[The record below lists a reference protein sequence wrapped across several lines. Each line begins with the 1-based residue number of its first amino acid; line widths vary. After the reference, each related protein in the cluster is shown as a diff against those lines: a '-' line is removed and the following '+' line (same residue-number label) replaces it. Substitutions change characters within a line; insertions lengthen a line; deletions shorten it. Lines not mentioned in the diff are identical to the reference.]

1 MIRGIDVSKW
11 QGNID
16 WQKVK
21 AAGIEFAII
30 RAGYGNSAAQ
40 KDQFFEQNYRGAKA
54 AGLHVGAYWYSY
66 ANSFRE
72 AIQEA
77 EAFRKV
83 IAGKQFDMPVY
94 LDMEEKGQLEAG
106 RDFCSGLIRT
116 FCSEMEK
123 AGYYAGFYTSAS
135 YARTVVSPEIISRY
149 TFWCAQWAD
158 HCSYMG
164 RCGIWQH
171 SSKGRVAGIQG
182 DVDLDAC
189 YQDFP
194 KVIRKGGFNGYPKN
208 SMAGNQTSGGGST
221 TASGQ
226 RTPTDRERVVE
237 QARAWLGRKE
247 SDGSF
252 REIIDIYNAHKPL
265 PRGYA
270 VKYTDAWCATFVSAV
285 AIRCG
290 VTKIIPPECGCGQM
304 LILFKI
310 LGELVE
316 DDAYR
321 PKPGDVIFYDWQDSG
336 VGDDTGWPDHVG
348 IVEKVEGDIIT
359 VIEGNKNDAV
369 GRRVLQVNGRYIR
382 AYGVPKYREQA
393 NDQTAKPADA
403 PAASAPARR
412 MSVEEAAR
420 GVIAGKYGN
429 GADRRKAIETIGLN
443 YDAVQARVNAILKE
457 GGKPKKT
464 VDQVAREVIRRLWGT
479 GPQRRQKLKQA
490 GYDYRAVQKRV
501 NQLMK

>member
-1 MIRGIDVSKW
+1 MMRGIDVSKW

-40 KDQFFEQNYRGAKA
+40 KDRFFEQNYRGAKE

-106 RDFCSGLIRT
+106 LDFCSGLIRT
-116 FCSEMEK
+116 FCNEMEK
-123 AGYYAGFYTSAS
+123 VGYYAGFYTSAS
-135 YARTVVSPEIISRY
+135 AARSVVSPEIISRY

-171 SSKGRVAGIQG
+171 SSKGRVSGIQG
-182 DVDLDAC
+182 DVDQDCC

-194 KVIRKGGFNGYPKN
+194 KVIRKGGFNGYAKEG
-208 SMAGNQTSGGGST
+208 ADGGS
-221 TASGQ
+221 A
-226 RTPTDRERVVE
+226 ERVLTDCEKVVQ
-237 QARAWLGRKE
+237 QARAWIGRKE
-247 SDGSF
+247 ADGSH

-290 VTKIIPPECGCGQM
+290 VTKIIPLECGCGQM

-316 DDAYR
+316 DDAYL

-336 VGDDTGWPDHVG
+336 VGDNTGWPDHVG
-348 IVEKVEGDIIT
+348 IVEKVEGNTIT

-369 GRRVLQVNGRYIR
+369 GRRTLQVNGRYIR
-382 AYGVPKYREQA
+382 AYGVPKYKDA
-393 NDQTAKPADA
+393 GDAQTAKPANA
-403 PAASAPARR
+403 PTESAPAQR

-429 GADRRKAIETIGLN
+429 GEERRKAIETLGLN
-443 YDAVQARVNAILKE
+443 YDAVQARVNVILME
-457 GGKPKKT
+457 GKKPKKT
-464 VDQVAREVIRRLWGT
+464 VDQVAREVIRGLWGT
-479 GPQRRQKLKQA
+479 GPVRRQRLKQA
-490 GYDYRAVQKRV
+490 GYDDRAVQKRV
-501 NQLMK
+501 NELMK

>member
-1 MIRGIDVSKW
+1 MMRGIDVSKW

-40 KDQFFEQNYRGAKA
+40 KDQFFEQNYCGAKA

-94 LDMEEKGQLEAG
+94 LDMEEKDQLEAG

-116 FCSEMEK
+116 FCNEMEK
-123 AGYYAGFYTSAS
+123 VGYYAGFYTSAS

-158 HCSYMG
+158 HCSFMG

-171 SSKGRVAGIQG
+171 SSKGRVPGIQG

-189 YQDFP
+189 YKDFP
-194 KVIRKGGFNGYPKN
+194 SVIRKGGFNGYAKQ
-208 SMAGNQTSGGGST
+208 SAGDR
-221 TASGQ
+221 ASQ
-226 RTPTDRERVVE
+226 RTLTDRERVVQ
-237 QARAWLGRKE
+237 QARAWIGRKE
-247 SDGSF
+247 SDGSHK
-252 REIIDIYNAHKPL
+252 EIIDIYNAHKPL

-285 AIRCG
+285 SIRCRM
-290 VTKIIPPECGCGQM
+290 TNIIPLECGCGQM

-348 IVEKVEGDIIT
+348 IVEKVEGDTIT

-369 GRRVLQVNGRYIR
+369 GRRTLQVNGRYIR
-382 AYGVPKYREQA
+382 AYGVPKYKDQA
-393 NDQTAKPADA
+393 AGQK
-403 PAASAPARR
+403 ASGTPQ
-412 MSVEEAAR
+412 
-420 GVIAGKYGN
+420 GDK
-429 GADRRKAIETIGLN
+429 
-443 YDAVQARVNAILKE
+443 
-457 GGKPKKT
+457 KPKKT
-464 VDQVAREVIRRLWGT
+464 VDQVAKEVIRGLWGN
-479 GPQRRQKLKQA
+479 GSERKRRLQQA
-490 GYDYRAVQKRV
+490 GYDFQAVQRRV
-501 NQLMK
+501 NQIMR